1 MLKTKTYLMLC
12 LLTLSLIPFV
22 KAQNTQNTFLKRST
36 LGASGDSKIVVIDN
50 LNYIYQQSINQS
62 SVTGTFNKNQHV
74 LLQGFIQPLVYAN
87 IFDAE
92 IPLNLSVR
100 LYPNPFTKNIFLSFK
115 QKITGNIEVAV
126 FDMLGKLIF
135 SGSYLATQN
144 LEIQLDDLSLGSYV
158 LKIIANN
165 RQFIEN
171 IIKGNFD

>member
-1 MLKTKTYLMLC
+1 
-12 LLTLSLIPFV
+12 
-22 KAQNTQNTFLKRST
+22 
-36 LGASGDSKIVVIDN
+36 
-50 LNYIYQQSINQS
+50 
-62 SVTGTFNKNQHV
+62 
-74 LLQGFIQPLVYAN
+74 
-87 IFDAE
+87 
-92 IPLNLSVR
+92 
-100 LYPNPFTKNIFLSFK
+100 LSFK